1 MAIDIPRER
10 MLMGLVFR
18 ARTDMHKYYSSKN
31 HFLMLRV
38 STLSY
43 SKKLKVKTIKTYNT
57 EWLRY
62 FMNKIVFE

>member
-31 HFLMLRV
+31 HFLTLRIFRLLA
-38 STLSY
+38 TQ
-43 SKKLKVKTIKTYNT
+43 KN
-57 EWLRY
+57 
-62 FMNKIVFE
+62 